1 MPTWIID
8 LMSGTVTDYV
18 LVCLVFFSVF
28 LYRKVMVFIGK
39 YHQLDKLILL
49 ICWMSKLD
57 LVNIHRNGDYE
68 IKNPLNKP
76 GEQNFGTWND
86 HCEDIKKRQAYSK
99 LKELGY
105 YHDSGLHGWLL
116 MRPAKEENP
125 LNKPSD

>member
-18 LVCLVFFSVF
+18 LVCLVFFNVF

-49 ICWMSKLD
+49 ICWMSELD
-57 LVNIHRNGDYE
+57 LVKIHRNGDYE

-76 GEQNFGTWND
+76 GN
-86 HCEDIKKRQAYSK
+86 
-99 LKELGY
+99 
-105 YHDSGLHGWLL
+105 
-116 MRPAKEENP
+116 
-125 LNKPSD
+125 